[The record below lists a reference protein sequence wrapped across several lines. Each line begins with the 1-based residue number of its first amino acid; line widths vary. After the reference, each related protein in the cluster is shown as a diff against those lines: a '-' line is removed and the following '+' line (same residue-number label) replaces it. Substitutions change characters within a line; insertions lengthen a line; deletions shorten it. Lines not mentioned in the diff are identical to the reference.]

1 MRLRPVRCG
10 GLEEPGRRG
19 AVFVPKGADV
29 NKNEIKLVMESER
42 QDVHN
47 SEVPMICRSC
57 EARHRGICGV
67 LEEDELIEL
76 SRHSRQV
83 VRSSGEQL
91 ISDSETIESYASV
104 MRGVVKLSK
113 VLEDGRQQVVGL
125 QFAPDFLGRLF
136 GRESA
141 VNADAA
147 SEVEL
152 CRMPKSVV
160 ERLVAQNPALE
171 GRLLD
176 QTLRELDEA
185 REWMVTLG
193 RKTAKEKVA
202 SFLYLIA
209 THKDPSHVDRSIV
222 FDLPLTRADIAD
234 FLGLTIETVS
244 RQFTKLRAK
253 GVIEIESHRHVLVPD
268 ISELKNSC
276 G

>member
-1 MRLRPVRCG
+1 M
-10 GLEEPGRRG
+10 
-19 AVFVPKGADV
+19 
-29 NKNEIKLVMESER
+29 NKNEGKLAMERER
-42 QDVHN
+42 KDVHKF
-47 SEVPMICRSC
+47 ELPVICCSC
-57 EARHRGICGV
+57 EARHRGMCGV

-76 SRHSRQV
+76 ARHSRQV
-83 VRSSGEQL
+83 VRRSGEQL

-136 GRESA
+136 GRQSA
-141 VNADAA
+141 INADAA

-160 ERLVAQNPALE
+160 ERMVAQNPALE
-171 GRLLD
+171 GRLLE
-176 QTLRELDEA
+176 QALRELDEA

-209 THKDPSHVDRSIV
+209 THKDPNSNDDSAV

-244 RQFTKLRAK
+244 RQFTRLRANRI
-253 GVIEIESHRHVLVPD
+253 IEIENHRHVLVPD
-268 ISELKNSC
+268 LIRLKNSC